1 MKETVADKIRIE
13 RLRLNL
19 SQQNLA
25 DELGI
30 TVAAYSNL
38 ERGVSEISVNRL
50 IIIACILKKSPQ
62 WYLEYSN
69 NQEVSDRREV
79 YEPNGGLPLQVFKL
93 IQEMETLKKRVD
105 NLEKRVGGIEE

>member
-1 MKETVADKIRIE
+1 MKETVAEKIRIE

-38 ERGVSEISVNRL
+38 ERGVSERSVNRL
-50 IIIACILKKSPQ
+50 MIIAGILKKSPQ
-62 WYLEYSN
+62 WFLEDSTD
-69 NQEVSDRREV
+69 QKVSDNTGV
-79 YEPNGGLPLQVFKL
+79 YESNGGIPMQVFKL
-93 IQEMETLKKRVD
+93 IQELELLKTRIE
-105 NLEKRVGGIEE
+105 NLESKLGE

>member
-1 MKETVADKIRIE
+1 VKETVAEKIRIE

-50 IIIACILKKSPQ
+50 IIIAGILKKSPK
-62 WYLEYSN
+62 WFLDDSN
-69 NQEVSDRREV
+69 SQQVSDRRET

-93 IQEMETLKKRVD
+93 IQDVESLKKRIE
-105 NLEKRVGGIEE
+105 NLESRLG

>member
-1 MKETVADKIRIE
+1 VKETVAEKIRIE

-50 IIIACILKKSPQ
+50 IIIAGILKKSPQ
-62 WYLEYSN
+62 WFLDDIN
-69 NQEVSDRREV
+69 NQQVSDKPEI
-79 YEPNGGLPLQVFKL
+79 YESNGGIPIQVFKL
-93 IQEMETLKKRVD
+93 IQEMESLKKRIEK
-105 NLEKRVGGIEE
+105 LESKSEK

>member
-1 MKETVADKIRIE
+1 MKETVAEKIRIE

-50 IIIACILKKSPQ
+50 IIISGILKKSPQ
-62 WYLEYSN
+62 WFLEESN
-69 NQEVSDRREV
+69 NQLVSDKSGI
-79 YEPNGGLPLQVFKL
+79 YESNGGIPMQVFKL
-93 IQEMETLKKRVD
+93 IQELELLKKRIES
-105 NLEKRVGGIEE
+105 LESRLGE

>member
-1 MKETVADKIRIE
+1 VKETVAEKIRIE

-50 IIIACILKKSPQ
+50 FIIANILKKSPK
-62 WYLEYSN
+62 WFLEETN
-69 NQEVSDRREV
+69 DQQVSDRSGI
-79 YEPNGGLPLQVFKL
+79 YESNGGIPMQVFKL
-93 IQEMETLKKRVD
+93 IQEMESLKSRIV
-105 NLEKRVGGIEE
+105 NLESKLGE

>member
-1 MKETVADKIRIE
+1 VKETVAEKIRIE

-25 DELGI
+25 DELGL

-50 IIIACILKKSPQ
+50 IIISGILKKTPQ
-62 WYLEYSN
+62 WFLEDAVDH
-69 NQEVSDRREV
+69 QLSDNRES
-79 YEPNGGLPLQVFKL
+79 YESTGGLSMQVFRL
-93 IQEMETLKKRVD
+93 IQEVESLKNRIE
-105 NLEKRVGGIEE
+105 NLESRLGD

>member
-1 MKETVADKIRIE
+1 VKETVAEKIRIE

-19 SQQNLA
+19 SQQNVA

-50 IIIACILKKSPQ
+50 VIIANILKKSPQ
-62 WYLEYSN
+62 WFLEETN
-69 NQEVSDRREV
+69 RHVVSDNRES
-79 YEPNGGLPLQVFKL
+79 YESTGGISIQVFRL
-93 IQEMETLKKRVD
+93 IQEVEALRNRVEY
-105 NLEKRVGGIEE
+105 LESKLNK

>member
-1 MKETVADKIRIE
+1 VKETVAEKIRIE

-50 IIIACILKKSPQ
+50 VIIANILKKSPQ
-62 WYLEYSN
+62 WFLEEMN
-69 NQEVSDRREV
+69 RQVVSDNRES
-79 YEPNGGLPLQVFKL
+79 
-93 IQEMETLKKRVD
+93 
-105 NLEKRVGGIEE
+105 

>member
-1 MKETVADKIRIE
+1 VKETVAEKIRIE

-50 IIIACILKKSPQ
+50 IIISGILKKSPQ
-62 WYLEYSN
+62 WFLEESN
-69 NQEVSDRREV
+69 NQLVSDKSGI
-79 YEPNGGLPLQVFKL
+79 YESNGGIPMQVFKL
-93 IQEMETLKKRVD
+93 IQELELLKKRIES
-105 NLEKRVGGIEE
+105 LESRLGE